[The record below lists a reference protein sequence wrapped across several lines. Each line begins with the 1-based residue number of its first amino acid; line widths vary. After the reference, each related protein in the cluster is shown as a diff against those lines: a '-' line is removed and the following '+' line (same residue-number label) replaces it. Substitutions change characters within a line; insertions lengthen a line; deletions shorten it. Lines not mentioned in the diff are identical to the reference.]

1 MEEEEEEFKKRILKI
16 ENKLNI
22 IAEEEDDL
30 KINEFE
36 FKNKIKKYRDKI

>member
-22 IAEEEDDL
+22 LTEEEDDL